1 MNRLSSPAVAT
12 AALCMIPLA
21 AAFVGAP
28 SARSA
33 PRLPHPHFPKTL
45 ICEVPKGPTITVKH
59 LTVTFDKAGAAKMEP
74 GQAWH
79 LAGATFETDR
89 DLIVG
94 GRPVE
99 AGKFALS
106 ARKAAKGWELTLHA
120 GKGFSRPGDDAV
132 ALETE
137 FFEKS
142 LKFEHLSCDIQPG
155 GDKQHTQLFLDV
167 RFDEM
172 LARCLIE
179 LPEK

>member
-1 MNRLSSPAVAT
+1 MTSLQNRAA
-12 AALCMIPLA
+12 AALLVALAPLGLASLRAPEAGA
-21 AAFVGAP
+21 A
-28 SARSA
+28 
-33 PRLPHPHFPKTL
+33 LPHPHFPKTL

-99 AGKFALS
+99 AGKYALS

-167 RFDEM
+167 RFDEL

>member
-45 ICEVPKGPTITVKH
+45 TCEIPKGPTITVKH
-59 LTVTFDKAGAAKMEP
+59 LTVTFDAAGFEEMGR

-79 LAGATFETDR
+79 LAGATFETSA
-89 DLIVG
+89 DLVVG
-94 GRPVE
+94 GE
-99 AGKFALS
+99 AVSAGRYALS
-106 ARKAAKGWELTLHA
+106 ARKASDGWQLTLHR
-120 GKGFSRPGDDAV
+120 GKGFSRPGGDA
-132 ALETE
+132 LSLKTE
-137 FFEKS
+137 FTAEAAM
-142 LKFEHLSCDIQPG
+142 FEHLSCDIQPG
-155 GDKQHTQLFLDV
+155 GDKKNTELFLDV
-167 RFDEM
+167 RFDKM

-179 LPEK
+179 LPKK